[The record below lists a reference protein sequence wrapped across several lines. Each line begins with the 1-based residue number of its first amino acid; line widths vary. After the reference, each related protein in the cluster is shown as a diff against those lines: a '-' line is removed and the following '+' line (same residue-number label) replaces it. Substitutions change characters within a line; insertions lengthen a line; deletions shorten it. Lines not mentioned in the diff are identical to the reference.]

1 MDAGKAMRGG
11 VLIGIAV
18 GIGAAVIGPTL
29 WRLARPAAKDAIKA
43 GVAGYGAARVA
54 IARAA
59 EEVEDLV
66 AEAGHEIR
74 SAAEAGA
81 GAAADAAQ
89 DAGSLAS
96 GVIIRG

>member
-1 MDAGKAMRGG
+1 MEPEKVLRGG
-11 VLIGIAV
+11 FLIGLAV
-18 GIGAAVIGPTL
+18 GVGAAVIGPTL

-54 IARAA
+54 LARAS

-66 AEAGHEIR
+66 AEATHEIKETAAQAAATAA
-74 SAAEAGA
+74 STMAEAEG
-81 GAAADAAQ
+81 D
-89 DAGSLAS
+89 S